1 MFVTCSCFYI
11 LKVAYFLNFEC
22 ICGSCCVRVL
32 LLAFVMIFV
41 MIKHNFVVDFMH
53 LDNFCG
59 RLSTLQL
66 QLWQILFVRV
76 FLVAFVFWLHYLWQI
91 LSLLM
96 SELCSKINFVADFLA
111 SIAFVADFMCQGIYC
126 GIWYLITDFKLN
138 HNLCGSFFYEIWR
151 MLPTEYL
158 DWHFWLKLAF
168 SSVTW

>member
-11 LKVAYFLNFEC
+11 LKEAYFFNYEC

-53 LDNFCG
+53 LDNVCG
-59 RLSTLQL
+59 RFSTLQL

-126 GIWYLITDFKLN
+126 DIWYLKTDFKLN
-138 HNLCGSFFYEIWR
+138 HNLCGSYQLNILIGIFGWNWPFLLLLDR
-151 MLPTEYL
+151 LLP
-158 DWHFWLKLAF
+158 
-168 SSVTW
+168 